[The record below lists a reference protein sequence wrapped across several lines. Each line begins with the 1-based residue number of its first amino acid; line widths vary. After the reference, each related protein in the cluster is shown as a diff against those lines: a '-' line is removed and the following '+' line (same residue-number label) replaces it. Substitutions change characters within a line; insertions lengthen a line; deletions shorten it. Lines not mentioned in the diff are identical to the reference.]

1 MEEMK
6 EMWGG
11 GTQDDKSDVKRR
23 ITWILL
29 FIELFTID
37 ERIHQSNSRQR
48 QMTAWYY
55 QYSKLRRIKKDTVDV
70 KDRKDYYLI

>member
-1 MEEMK
+1 MG
-6 EMWGG
+6 WG

-29 FIELFTID
+29 FIKLFTIV
-37 ERIHQSNSRQR
+37 ERMHQSNSRQR

-55 QYSKLRRIKKDTVDV
+55 QYSKLRHIKKDTVDV
-70 KDRKDYYLI
+70 EDRKDYYLI